1 MPTEPVASPS
11 PSRSSYRWV
20 VLLVFCLVNA
30 AIQLLWIAYAPIAE
44 QSAQWFGV
52 GELAIG
58 ALAMSFMVAFLPMS
72 FPASWLIDARGFRV
86 GVGVGAGLM
95 AVCGPLRG
103 LAGHSY
109 PVALAAT
116 VGLAVAQPFFLNAW
130 TKLPALWFPPG
141 ERATAVGIITL
152 ANLVG
157 TGAGLA
163 LTPLLVEQLGFER
176 THQLYGLV
184 ALAASLAFF
193 AFARE
198 RPPHPP
204 GPPGEEVRSLMVAGL
219 KHALGMPSFLVYLGM
234 TFVGMG
240 VFNGVTT
247 WIEGIVRPRG
257 LGSDDAGTLG
267 AVMLVG
273 GLLGAVVIAP
283 LSDRTRRRRPFL
295 VLGFG
300 LSAPALLGLAEAT
313 TFTGLAV
320 ASAVLGFFLVSSLPV
335 GMQYAAELTRPT
347 PEGTSSGVLQ
357 LAGQASVVFV
367 YAMEAMKGLAGGTF
381 TRSLELAA
389 ALLLVAA
396 LAGTQLLESPPPALA
411 KDATP

>member
-1 MPTEPVASPS
+1 
-11 PSRSSYRWV
+11 
-20 VLLVFCLVNA
+20 
-30 AIQLLWIAYAPIAE
+30 
-44 QSAQWFGV
+44 
-52 GELAIG
+52 
-58 ALAMSFMVAFLPMS
+58 MSFMVAFIPLS
-72 FPASWLIDARGFRV
+72 VPASWLIDARGFRV
-86 GVGVGAGLM
+86 GVGLGAVLLG
-95 AVCGPLRG
+95 VCGPLRG

-116 VGLAVAQPFFLNAW
+116 VGLAVAQPFFMNAW

-141 ERATAVGIITL
+141 ERASAVGVITL

-163 LTPLLVEQLGFER
+163 LTPALLERVGFER
-176 THQLYGLV
+176 THQLYGLFALGS
-184 ALAASLAFF
+184 ALAFLAL
-193 AFARE
+193 ARE

-204 GPPGEEVRSLMVAGL
+204 GPPGEEVRSLMLDGL
-219 KHALGMPSFLVYLGM
+219 RHALRMPSFLTYLAM

-257 LGSDDAGTLG
+257 LSSEDAGTLG
-267 AVMLVG
+267 ALMLAG
-273 GLLGAVVIAP
+273 GLVGAVVVPA
-283 LSDRTRRRRPFL
+283 LSDRVRRRRPFL

-300 LSAPALLGLAEAT
+300 LSAPALLGLALAT
-313 TFTGLAV
+313 TFTELAL
-320 ASAVLGFFLVSSLPV
+320 ASAVLGFFLTSSLPV

-347 PEGTSSGVLQ
+347 PEGTSSGMLQ

-367 YAMEAMKGLAGGTF
+367 YAMEALKGLAGGTF
-381 TRSLELAA
+381 TISLELAA